1 MLNNSVVGFYDNFAL
16 IFLKFGQQGNYM
28 TLKFYSRLILQT
40 CWCLLARK
48 PSSAQTWY
56 CRKLDCPANILSPNL
71 FEYLHS
77 FLHSCLQNPGRKI

>member
-40 CWCLLARK
+40 C
-48 PSSAQTWY
+48 
-56 CRKLDCPANILSPNL
+56 
-71 FEYLHS
+71 
-77 FLHSCLQNPGRKI
+77 